1 MQTLHEKVH
10 PSRNNS
16 RCGFLNGDGRTNVSS
31 HSSDRV
37 SSFDNREVKDGS
49 NNSGSRVVT
58 DSHCHWNDSF
68 GSKHKHHSSTPITSN
83 HFANV
88 INGKQLASHRSTS
101 SHNRSSGVSSRSEPR
116 ASTARDIN
124 SSVFVDHS
132 SSSAVK
138 QRMKKSRWDSPL
150 PFKTK
155 DIYSPVF
162 TDRLCNS
169 AVKQRVKK
177 KSRWD
182 SPLPRDAQ
190 HQNVGKEIRGLQKT
204 PIDRGGGPL
213 ISGSAK
219 HTKKTPP
226 SAMRHNG
233 ELDLYFC
240 MFLSNI

>member
-10 PSRNNS
+10 PSHNNS
-16 RCGFLNGDGRTNVSS
+16 RRGSFLNGDGRTNVSS
-31 HSSDRV
+31 HGSHHV
-37 SSFDNREVKDGS
+37 SSFDKKEVKDGR

-58 DSHCHWNDSF
+58 DSECHWNDSF

-83 HFANV
+83 HFASV
-88 INGKQLASHRSTS
+88 VNGKQLESRGSTS
-101 SHNRSSGVSSRSEPR
+101 SHSRSSGVSSRSEPH
-116 ASTARDIN
+116 ASSTRDIN

-138 QRMKKSRWDSPL
+138 QRVKKSRWDSPL
-150 PFKTK
+150 PFNTK
-155 DIYSPVF
+155 DTYCPVF
-162 TDRLCNS
+162 IDHSSNS
-169 AVKQRVKK
+169 AVKQRMKK

-182 SPLPRDAQ
+182 SPLLRDAQ
-190 HQNVGKEIRGLQKT
+190 HQNVGKEIRGLQKA
-204 PIDRGGGPL
+204 PIDRGPL

-226 SAMRHNG
+226 SMTKHNG
-233 ELDLYFC
+233 ALDLYFC